1 MGLRR
6 AFGATKVTVVAQ
18 VLNEALVF
26 SFLGAILG
34 LIVAH
39 FSTSPLL
46 ELLVGYTAYSELTG
60 IWSLHWRAVC
70 ISFISAVIAGQ
81 LLTFYPA
88 LIATRIP
95 VVEALRNN

>member
-1 MGLRR
+1 MTLYLGAFAFVSIVISGVGFLCINMVSVVERTREMGLRR

-39 FSTSPLL
+39 F
-46 ELLVGYTAYSELTG
+46 
-60 IWSLHWRAVC
+60 
-70 ISFISAVIAGQ
+70 
-81 LLTFYPA
+81 
-88 LIATRIP
+88 
-95 VVEALRNN
+95 